1 MNDSN
6 RPPTA
11 AWILLLPLLAW
22 LAAFVVAPLVI
33 LILYSFCQR
42 DELGQVVW
50 QFTLEN
56 YTRSL
61 DPLYLHILWRSLWYA
76 ALTTVLCAGIGYPV
90 GYAIGRAP
98 ERWRN
103 RLLMA
108 VMVPFW
114 TSFLIRTYAWMAILK
129 ENGLLNGLLQALHL
143 VPAIIPR
150 PLDILYTPTAVA
162 IGLLYTYLPFM
173 ILPIYASAEKLD
185 RSLLEASADLGA
197 TPWRT
202 FVRVIAPLT
211 MPGVAAGA
219 VLVFVPAIGMF
230 AITDLMGG
238 GRVPLVG
245 NVIQQQFTGQGRD
258 APFGS
263 ALAVVLLAMF
273 AVSSLAILWRRGEP
287 RSPQFRGMTPH

>member
-1 MNDSN
+1 VLSSR
-6 RPPTA
+6 RPPTI

-22 LAAFVVAPLVI
+22 LAAFVIAPLVI
-33 LILYSFCQR
+33 LIVYSFCQR
-42 DELGQVVW
+42 DEFGQVVW
-50 QFTLEN
+50 QFSLEN
-56 YTRSL
+56 YRRSL

-76 ALTTVLCAGIGYPV
+76 AVTTALCAGIGYPV
-90 GYAIGRAP
+90 GYAIGRAD

-114 TSFLIRTYAWMAILK
+114 TSFLIRTYAWMTILK
-129 ENGLLNGLLQALHL
+129 ENGLLNGLLEAVRL
-143 VPAIIPR
+143 VPRVFPQ
-150 PLDILYTPTAVA
+150 PLSIMYTPTAVA
-162 IGLLYTYLPFM
+162 IGLVYTYLPFM

-202 FVRVIAPLT
+202 FLRVILPLT

-230 AITDLMGG
+230 AIVELMGG
-238 GRVPLVG
+238 GARPLVG
-245 NVIQQQFTGQGRD
+245 NVIQSQFTGQGRD

-263 ALAVVLLAMF
+263 ALAVVLLVMF
-273 AVSSLAILWRRGEP
+273 ALSSLAILWRRGDDP
-287 RSPQFRGMTPH
+287 DPLKAMVKG